1 MIDGVSFGS
10 NLVPKI
16 LIVEDNEMNRDIL
29 SRELRDRDHEV
40 VIAVNG
46 EEGIRQSLA
55 EMPDLI
61 LMDLSL
67 PGIDGWDATRAIKAA
82 AETAVIPVIALTAH
96 AMPGDREKAIDAGC
110 DDYETKP
117 YDWTRLFTKV
127 DAILAR
133 VQAEEVQ
140 AATVEFEV
148 GDSVGTVTQVRPQ
161 ASSDEIRNEAISG
174 RTILIV
180 DDKELNRDL
189 LARGAREDGHHIL
202 FATNGQEALDT
213 LENHGV
219 DLVLLDIMMPLVDG
233 FEVLRQMKADT
244 ELRHIPVI
252 VISASEQMA
261 SAVRCIEMGAD
272 DYLPKPWDPV
282 LLKARIDSSLERKR
296 LRDLELSHRDQIEA
310 EKRRAD
316 RLLGKLFP
324 QFVLKDLMEDEKY
337 PPRLFDD
344 VAVMFADIVGF
355 TTYCRNR
362 KPEDIVPPLGRL
374 IEAFEDL
381 ASEHRLKKIKTIGD
395 CFMSTAGIFDSIENP
410 VLACIECG
418 QQMINACPSIS
429 PNWNLRVGIHFGS
442 VVAGVVGTT
451 QHAFDLWGDTVNT
464 ASRIESYG
472 TNGSVNLSSA
482 AWQQVDRHCRGEA
495 GFAETREGTLEI
507 IRFKE
512 FRR

>member
-1 MIDGVSFGS
+1 M
-10 NLVPKI
+10 PKI

-40 VIAVNG
+40 VAATNG
-46 EEGIRQSLA
+46 EEGIEKSLT
-55 EMPDLI
+55 ESPDLI

-67 PGIDGWDATRAIKAA
+67 PGIDGWDATRAIKADA
-82 AETAVIPVIALTAH
+82 QTARIPVIALTAH
-96 AMPGDREKAIDAGC
+96 AMPGDRDKALAAGC

-127 DAILAR
+127 DAILQR
-133 VQAEEVQ
+133 VQAESKEEDVESPVPHS
-140 AATVEFEV
+140 AAADAPAVP
-148 GDSVGTVTQVRPQ
+148 R
-161 ASSDEIRNEAISG
+161 REAISG

-189 LARGAREDGHHIL
+189 LARGVHDDGHHAL
-202 FATNGQEALDT
+202 FAVNGREALEA
-213 LENHGV
+213 LEQHNV
-219 DLVLLDIMMPLVDG
+219 DLVLLDIMMPQVDG
-233 FEVLRQMKADT
+233 FEVLRRMKADT

-261 SAVRCIEMGAD
+261 SAVKCIEMGAD

-296 LRDLELSHRDQIEA
+296 LRDLELSHRDQIET

-355 TTYCRNR
+355 TRYCRNR

-374 IEAFEDL
+374 VEAFEDL
-381 ASEHRLKKIKTIGD
+381 SQQYRLKKIKTIGD

-410 VLACIECG
+410 VLACIECA
-418 QQMINACPSIS
+418 QEMIDACPSIS

-472 TNGSVNLSSA
+472 SNGAVNLSSA
-482 AWQQVDRHCRGEA
+482 AWQQVDRYCRGES
-495 GFAETREGTLEI
+495 GFVETREGTLEI
-507 IRFKE
+507 IRFKD
-512 FRR
+512 FRK